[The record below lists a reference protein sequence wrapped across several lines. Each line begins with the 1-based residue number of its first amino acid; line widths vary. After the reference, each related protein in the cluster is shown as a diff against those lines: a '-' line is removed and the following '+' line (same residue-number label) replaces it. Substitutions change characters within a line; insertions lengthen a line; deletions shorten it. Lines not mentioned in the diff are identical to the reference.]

1 MAAAEEPGAASATGS
16 SKAGEGE
23 PASSFQSRLWR
34 SLQLG
39 GKGKGS
45 GKAGGERR
53 SADTSPSLPRSRA
66 MEQPAKADLLAGGG
80 GADGARWGGLRR
92 RKHVL
97 DRVFSSS
104 QPNLCCSSAE
114 PLEAVS
120 AEAGSALR
128 RLREH
133 LLHHPQGKAG
143 QQQHGR
149 GPDDPPASPYS
160 AAAPEKDRVAGMEPS
175 EPKGGRSLRSSP
187 DSGLTCPI
195 RRALLCPA
203 TPPAWSSCFKTRPPR
218 AKPKGRR
225 AAAARRGALVLR
237 SYYRQKFGLA
247 GTSNVELPPAEP
259 GMYQLDIT
267 LRRGTN
273 LAVRDRRG
281 TSDPYVKFKLGG
293 KEIFRSK
300 TISKN
305 LNPVWEERT
314 SILIEHLREQLYI
327 KVFDYDFGLQD
338 DFMGSAFLDLN
349 SLEQNRPVDVT
360 LSLKD
365 PHYPDQDLGTILLTM
380 LLIPKEQQR
389 EGTILMRKSWKR
401 TSKTQS
407 VRLSDLHKK
416 AQLWRGIVS
425 ITLIEG
431 CGLKAMDSN
440 GLSDPYVKFRLGH
453 QKYKSKIM
461 SKTLNPKWREQFD
474 LHLYEERGGIIDITV
489 WDRDAGKKDDFIG
502 RCQVDLSTLSKEH
515 THKLELPLE
524 EGEGH
529 LILLVTLTASAAVS
543 ISDFS
548 MNALEDPK
556 ERKEILKRYN
566 LMQMFQNIKD
576 VGFLQVKVIKAEGK
590 SDPFCVIELNND
602 RLLTHTIYKN
612 LNPEWNK
619 IFTFNI
625 KDIHSVLEVTV
636 YDEDRDRSADFLGK
650 VVIPLL
656 YIQNGEQKAYVLKNK
671 QLTGPTKGV
680 IYLEM
685 DVKASI
691 QTLMP
696 KEQKYIEEENRLSK
710 QLLLRNFMRVKHC
723 VMVIIN
729 AAYFINGCFEW
740 ESPPRSLAAFVLF
753 LIVTWNFELYMIPL
767 VLLLLLV
774 WNYLLVISGKDNRPH
789 DTVVEDMLEDEEEED
804 DRDDKDSEKKGF
816 MNKLYAIQEVC
827 ISVQNILDEVAS
839 LGERIKN
846 TFNWTIPFL
855 SWLAIV
861 ALCVFTVILYFIPL
875 RYIVL
880 VWGINKFT
888 KKLRSPYAIDNNEL
902 LDFLS
907 RVPSDIGIHAIKPFY
922 KFIKAENPT
931 QLNTVKFLIVGEALA
946 NVEEERERLIGKKYL
961 RSLVFLSSRDIIFK
975 ANLQFS
981 KYEKTATNNLTDK
994 MNEYKYGKI
1003 HINIYENLQLSK

>member
-1 MAAAEEPGAASATGS
+1 MAAAEEPGAAPATGSS

-39 GKGKGS
+39 GRGKGKGS
-45 GKAGGERR
+45 GKAGAERR
-53 SADTSPSLPRSRA
+53 SADTSPSLPRSRVT
-66 MEQPAKADLLAGGG
+66 EQPAKADLLAGGVSVG
-80 GADGARWGGLRR
+80 VARWAALRR

-143 QQQHGR
+143 QQQGR
-149 GPDDPPASPYS
+149 GPDDPPASPSSASS
-160 AAAPEKDRVAGMEPS
+160 AAVPEKDRVVGEDGTLTTEAREEPPQPPRLGAHLS
-175 EPKGGRSLRSSP
+175 HQKSSSLPGNTACLEQLLQDSPSKGKAKGPEGSGSPSVSPRSSK
-187 DSGLTCPI
+187 
-195 RRALLCPA
+195 LLQ
-203 TPPAWSSCFKTRPPR
+203 R
-218 AKPKGRR
+218 
-225 AAAARRGALVLR
+225 
-237 SYYRQKFGLA
+237 FGLA

-259 GMYQLDIT
+259 GMYQLDII

-273 LAVRDRRG
+273 LAARDRRG

-349 SLEQNRPVDVT
+349 SLEQNRPIDVT

-365 PHYPDQDLGTILLTM
+365 SHYPDQDLGTILLTM
-380 LLIPKEQQR
+380 LLTPKEQQR
-389 EGTILMRKSWKR
+389 EGTVLMRKSWKR
-401 TSKTQS
+401 TSKFQTQS
-407 VRLSDLHKK
+407 IRLSDLHKK

-461 SKTLNPKWREQFD
+461 SKTLNPRWREQFD
-474 LHLYEERGGIIDITV
+474 LHLYEERGGIVDITV

-556 ERKEILKRYN
+556 EQKEILKRYN

-576 VGFLQVKVIKAEGK
+576 VGFLQVKVIRAEGLMAADVTGK

-685 DVKASI
+685 DVIFNAVKASI

-710 QLLLRNFMRVKHC
+710 QLLLRNFMRMKHC

-740 ESPPRSLAAFVLF
+740 ESPPRSLAAFMLF
-753 LIVTWNFELYMIPL
+753 LIVTWNFELYMLPL
-767 VLLLLLV
+767 VLLLMLV

-846 TFNWTIPFL
+846 IFNWTIPFL

-907 RVPSDIGIHAIKPFY
+907 RVPSDV
-922 KFIKAENPT
+922 
-931 QLNTVKFLIVGEALA
+931 QLVHYQELKQDLSHSPSK
-946 NVEEERERLIGKKYL
+946 RKK
-961 RSLVFLSSRDIIFK
+961 
-975 ANLQFS
+975 
-981 KYEKTATNNLTDK
+981 NNL
-994 MNEYKYGKI
+994 
-1003 HINIYENLQLSK
+1003 S